1 MILSIHYMFLKDCLE
16 KSCFVHWVIRCSV
29 VEQEMSKSKKGA
41 GCMLI
46 FRKSS
51 VIYEGLTFW
60 NVQYYGTSTLKNN
73 VFLVTCESY
82 AQRHSK
88 HTNHIS
94 SVKKYEWLGSGQWS
108 FESTHTKLNL
118 VLCTY
123 TYVQVRMTIYFCLLF
138 LDLH

>member
-1 MILSIHYMFLKDCLE
+1 MIFIYIFKRLRWEISALFIDL
-16 KSCFVHWVIRCSV
+16 RCSSSQALI
-29 VEQEMSKSKKGA
+29 EQEMSKSKKGA

-82 AQRHSK
+82 AQQHK
-88 HTNHIS
+88 HGPYIIS
-94 SVKKYEWLGSGQWS
+94 EEIWVTRFGSMVIR
-108 FESTHTKLNL
+108 K
-118 VLCTY
+118 Y
-123 TYVQVRMTIYFCLLF
+123 TYYIAFSVYIHKNIPIYFGLL
-138 LDLH
+138 LASNLH